1 MPCSWS
7 CTDAMVALPKRGSH
21 GHRAYRAA
29 RGGMEHIAQTR
40 VLVGACGSAA
50 SGPISHVGRNRTWED
65 RPGLATPGL
74 VNDQHGV

>member
-7 CTDAMVALPKRGSH
+7 CTDAMVALPKRGEH

-29 RGGMEHIAQTR
+29 RGGMEHIAHTR
-40 VLVGACGSAA
+40 VRVGALRIRCVWAHL
-50 SGPISHVGRNRTWED
+50 HVGRNRTWED